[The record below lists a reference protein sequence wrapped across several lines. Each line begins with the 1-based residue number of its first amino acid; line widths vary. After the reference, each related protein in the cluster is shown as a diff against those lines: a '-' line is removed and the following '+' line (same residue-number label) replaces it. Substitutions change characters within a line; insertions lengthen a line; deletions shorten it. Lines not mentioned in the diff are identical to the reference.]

1 MLATL
6 IRMEL
11 AYPGVSI
18 FMGDGI
24 KYLMIST
31 LHGIIMVFFMII
43 PLIFGAY
50 GNYLLPLQLGVH
62 DVAFPRMNSA
72 AFWFLPAG
80 LIMLC
85 QLLSLDKR
93 YHTVNCFS
101 FSRID
106 SYLNFNNIKINYTP
120 QRTLLNKSTYKTK
133 LNYNLFNTKS
143 NLNSNF
149 YLTHKYN
156 LLNKNYNLNFIHK
169 LYNIIYFVKNKINIV
184 NLYSNS
190 NLYSSMTML
199 KNNIIS
205 SK

>member
-1 MLATL
+1 MNWIYTTNHKRISINYLFFIIFSGTCGLTLATL

-72 AFWFLPAG
+72 AF
-80 LIMLC
+80 
-85 QLLSLDKR
+85 
-93 YHTVNCFS
+93 
-101 FSRID
+101 
-106 SYLNFNNIKINYTP
+106 
-120 QRTLLNKSTYKTK
+120 
-133 LNYNLFNTKS
+133 
-143 NLNSNF
+143 
-149 YLTHKYN
+149 
-156 LLNKNYNLNFIHK
+156 
-169 LYNIIYFVKNKINIV
+169 
-184 NLYSNS
+184 
-190 NLYSSMTML
+190 
-199 KNNIIS
+199 
-205 SK
+205 